1 MEKVLVIA
9 TFNPHKL
16 LEIRAILPP
25 LPFTLKALSD
35 FPGAAPADENGGKLE
50 ENAVKKALAA
60 ARFTGL
66 WALADDTG
74 LEVDALGGGPG
85 VRSARYAGER
95 ASAAENN
102 ARLLSALAGLPP
114 EKRKA
119 RFACVMAL
127 ASPSG
132 EIKVSRGAL
141 EGRITAEARGAEG
154 FGYDPL
160 FEVGGGP
167 RTLAEYSGE
176 EKNSVS
182 HRALALKS
190 LLPELLRIFP
200 AARRPL

>member
-25 LPFTLKALSD
+25 LPLTLKALSE
-35 FPGAAPADENGGKLE
+35 FPGAEPAAEEGTTLE
-50 ENAVKKALAA
+50 ENAGGKALAA
-60 ARFTGL
+60 ARFTGH

-85 VRSARYAGER
+85 VRSARYAGEK

-102 ARLLSALAGLPP
+102 ARLLSSLEGLPP
-114 EKRKA
+114 AKRSA
-119 RFACVMAL
+119 RFACVTAL

-132 EIKVSRGAL
+132 VLKTSRGTL
-141 EGRITAEARGAEG
+141 EGRITSRARGAEG

-160 FEVGGGP
+160 FEVSGGA
-167 RTLAEYSGE
+167 RTLAEFTE
-176 EKNSVS
+176 AEKNSVS
-182 HRALALKS
+182 HRALALKG
-190 LLPELLRIFP
+190 LVPELLRLFSAI
-200 AARRPL
+200 